1 MRQFARRAAAGAA
14 ALLTL
19 AAFTGQ
25 PARADA
31 VSDFYK
37 GKTLTIYVGYTAGGG
52 YDLYARTLAQFYS
65 KFIPG
70 HPTIVV
76 SNMPGAGSLKL
87 ANWMYAV
94 APKDGTAMATIAR
107 GAPVQDLL
115 GDTGVHFDASK
126 FNWIGSMNNEVSI
139 CATSYRAKAKTFD
152 DMKKYETV
160 MGGQGRT
167 SDSEVFARFVKN
179 LFGLK
184 IKIVSGY
191 PGTKQSILAMERGE
205 VDGNCG
211 WSWSSAQKEVPEWI
225 KDHKLNIIMQMALQK
240 HPDMPKVPLITEFAK
255 NDDQK
260 QQVELLMSRQTMGR
274 PFFVPQDVP
283 ADRVAAL
290 RKSFMDTIHGPAFQA
305 FIKKGK
311 IEVDP
316 VDGKDLQDLVV
327 RVRHTAPEVVAE
339 VRKNIGFGTAAGAK
353 GKKK

>member
-1 MRQFARRAAAGAA
+1 MRQIARYAAAGAT
-14 ALLTL
+14 ALGTL
-19 AAFTGQ
+19 AATAGL
-25 PARADA
+25 PARADSVA
-31 VSDFYK
+31 DFYK
-37 GKTLTIYVGYTAGGG
+37 GKTITMYVGYTAGGG
-52 YDLYARTLAQFYS
+52 YDLYARTLAQFYG
-65 KFIPG
+65 KYIPG
-70 HPTIVV
+70 HPTIIV

-107 GAPVQDLL
+107 GAPVQDLM
-115 GDTGVHFDASK
+115 GDKGVHFDAAK

-139 CATSYRAKAKTFD
+139 CATSWRAKAKTFD

-160 MGGQGRT
+160 VGGQGKT
-167 SDSEVFARFVKN
+167 SDSEIFARFVKN

-211 WSWSSAQKEVPEWI
+211 WSWSSAQKQEPEWI
-225 KDHKLNIIMQMALQK
+225 KDHKLNIIMQMALKK
-240 HPDMPKVPLITEFAK
+240 HADLPNVPLITEFAR
-255 NDDQK
+255 NEDQK
-260 QQVELLMSRQTMGR
+260 QQIELLMSRQTMGR

-290 RKSFMDTIHGPAFQA
+290 RKSFMDTLKGDAFQA
-305 FIKKGK
+305 FIKKSD

-316 VDGKDLQDLVV
+316 VDGKELQDLVV
-327 RVRHTAPEVVAE
+327 RVRSTAPATVAE
-339 VRKNIGFGTAAGAK
+339 VRKNIGMAK
-353 GKKK
+353 